1 MDATRSTETNSGA
14 NEYCIGRMVNK
25 KVGATPELRAAK
37 ARVKELI
44 ESLPGDC
51 VVFRRDI
58 GRVAANAGPLGRAIE
73 LILELSAEAQ
83 IRRRE
88 FAKESPAFHSLTG
101 AIVTYGKVLAL
112 LSKLQE
118 RHCSGIGRYDLTDRF
133 EASESRS
140 NLARARRRL
149 RMLTPF

>member
-1 MDATRSTETNSGA
+1 
-14 NEYCIGRMVNK
+14 MVTK
-25 KVGATPELRAAK
+25 KVEATPELRAAK

-51 VVFRRDI
+51 VFRRDI
-58 GRVAANAGPLGRAIE
+58 GPVVAKAGPLGRAME

-118 RHCSGIGRYDLTDRF
+118 KHCSGVGRYDLTDRF

-140 NLARARRRL
+140 NLTSSAENADSFLDGSSAAGTCFVRL
-149 RMLTPF
+149 VEGEK